1 MHRITL
7 PNGISIESDEEV
19 NEDVGPNIMEMQDN
33 AMDDDPETGEY
44 DSTEYADDP
53 EDITEEVDNPN
64 PHGTAESYRI
74 TLPNGISI
82 ESDGEMSDKT
92 VTSED
97 AEKNDEG
104 DPEEKE
110 KLTEEEIKEA
120 VSEEAFAILE
130 NFSVESI
137 IEATQIINVSAMQS
151 RR

>member
-19 NEDVGPNIMEMQDN
+19 NEDVGPDIMEMQDN

-44 DSTEYADDP
+44 DSTDYADEP
-53 EDITEEVDNPN
+53 EDIGEEIEDPN

-120 VSEEAFAILE
+120 VSKEAFAILE

>member
-19 NEDVGPNIMEMQDN
+19 NEDVGPDIMEMQDN

-44 DSTEYADDP
+44 DSTEYADEP
-53 EDITEEVDNPN
+53 EDITDEVEHPN

-120 VSEEAFAILE
+120 VSKEAFAILE

>member
-1 MHRITL
+1 MPDGRVF
-7 PNGISIESDEEV
+7 SSEEDRLV
-19 NEDVGPNIMEMQDN
+19 EINEDVGPDIMEMQDN

-53 EDITEEVDNPN
+53 EDIGEEIEDPN

-97 AEKNDEG
+97 AEKNDEE
-104 DPEEKE
+104 PEEKK

>member
-19 NEDVGPNIMEMQDN
+19 NEDVGPDIMEMQDN

-44 DSTEYADDP
+44 DSTEYADEP
-53 EDITEEVDNPN
+53 EDIGEEIEDPN

-97 AEKNDEG
+97 AEKNDEE
-104 DPEEKE
+104 PEEKE

>member
-7 PNGISIESDEEV
+7 PNGISIESDKEV
-19 NEDVGPNIMEMQDN
+19 NEDVGPDIMEMQDN

-44 DSTEYADDP
+44 ESTEYADDP
-53 EDITEEVDNPN
+53 EDIGEEIEDPN

-97 AEKNDEG
+97 AEKNDEE
-104 DPEEKE
+104 PEEKE